1 MSESHN
7 DGTDQPGNTDSP
19 KDGQGAQSGGEGRG
33 NAGGETAGGGEGRS
47 GRGRFPRRRGRGKR
61 DDGAAPAPA
70 PAQSQTKPARRR
82 RGAGGKSGGG
92 QPEVGEPFPK
102 FPIRAAIG
110 GDPEYSARPAQAV
123 QPVAEDLPKLHK
135 LLADAGL
142 GSRREME
149 ELIIAGRVSVNGQPA
164 HIGQRISSQD
174 QIRVNGR
181 PLRRSAAALETRIL
195 IYHKPPG
202 EICSRDDP
210 GQRTTVFERLPR
222 LKGARWVGVGRLDF
236 NTEGLL
242 IFTTSGE
249 LANKLMHP
257 RYGWDREYAV
267 RVLGRIDDEGRA
279 ALLAGV
285 ELEDGIA
292 NVKSIEELGGEGA
305 NAWYR
310 IVIGEGRNRE
320 VRRLIEAV
328 GATVSRL
335 VRVRFG
341 PVALPHGLSRGRWT
355 ELDQNDVRALN
366 AAIREAAGGVDNGDQ
381 DQDQDQDQDRD
392 PELDEDALDD
402 EHDSQIH
409 MLANHPVEVDPDDRI
424 KAEHLDDEWQ
434 PSSNDAHLEGITRKV
449 RSGDGGSGAGR
460 RSSAGR
466 KRVGARGAPNW
477 GGGPMDGLGGSR
489 QSPQGGPGGRG
500 RSGEG
505 RGGQAAAG
513 GGKRRAGPGRR
524 SGPNVAPAG
533 NGPGG
538 PGAAG
543 PGSGGPGDGGG
554 RGGARR
560 GGGRRGGRR
569 GPKGGG
575 GNQGGGNTAA

>member
-1 MSESHN
+1 MSASQN
-7 DGTDQPGNTDSP
+7 DGTDQPGSTDSP
-19 KDGQGAQSGGEGRG
+19 RDGQGANPSAENHGDPGAES
-33 NAGGETAGGGEGRS
+33 AGGREGRS

-61 DDGAAPAPA
+61 DDGAASAPA
-70 PAQSQTKPARRR
+70 NAGPSRRR
-82 RGAGGKSGGG
+82 RGPKGGAG
-92 QPEVGEPFPK
+92 QPEAADPFPK
-102 FPIRAAIG
+102 FPIRAAVG
-110 GDPEYSARPAQAV
+110 GDPEYAPKQAQGILPA
-123 QPVAEDLPKLHK
+123 AEDLPKLHK
-135 LLADAGL
+135 LLADSGL

-164 HIGQRISSQD
+164 HVGQRISSQD

-257 RYGWDREYAV
+257 RYGWEREYAV
-267 RVLGRIDDEGRA
+267 RVLGRIDDEARA
-279 ALLAGV
+279 ALLEGV
-285 ELEDGIA
+285 ELEDGMA

-320 VRRLIEAV
+320 VRRLVEAV

-341 PVALPHGLSRGRWT
+341 PVALPHGLARGRWM
-355 ELDQNDVRALN
+355 ELEPADVRALN
-366 AAIREAAGGVDNGDQ
+366 GAIREAAGGVDDGEQ
-381 DQDQDQDQDRD
+381 EHD
-392 PELDEDALDD
+392 PEHDEDAIDD
-402 EHDSQIH
+402 DHDSQIH
-409 MLANHPVEVDPDDRI
+409 MLANHPVEVDPADRI
-424 KAEHLDDEWQ
+424 KAEHLDDDWQ
-434 PSSNDAHLEGITRKV
+434 PSSHDAHLEGITRKV
-449 RSGDGGSGAGR
+449 RSGDGGPGSGR
-460 RSSAGR
+460 RSSSGR
-466 KRVGARGAPNW
+466 KRGSARGAGGW
-477 GGGPMDGLGGSR
+477 SGGPMDGLGGSR
-489 QSPQGGPGGRG
+489 QSPQGAPGGGRG

-513 GGKRRAGPGRR
+513 GKRRGGAGRR
-524 SGPNVAPAG
+524 GGPNAAPAG
-533 NGPGG
+533 QGG
-538 PGAAG
+538 AGTGAG
-543 PGSGGPGDGGG
+543 PAGDGGG

-560 GGGRRGGRR
+560 GAGRRGGRR
-569 GPKGGG
+569 GSKGGG
-575 GNQGGGNTAA
+575 GNQGGGNTAS

>member
-1 MSESHN
+1 MSESQN
-7 DGTDQPGNTDSP
+7 DGTDQPGSTDSSQE
-19 KDGQGAQSGGEGRG
+19 GQGAQPGGEGRG
-33 NAGGETAGGGEGRS
+33 NAGGENAGGGEGRS

-61 DDGAAPAPA
+61 DDGAAE
-70 PAQSQTKPARRR
+70 PAQPHSQAKPGRRR
-82 RGAGGKSGGG
+82 RGPGGKAGGGS
-92 QPEVGEPFPK
+92 PEVGEPFPK

-110 GDPEYSARPAQAV
+110 GDPEYSVRSVQAA

-181 PLRRSAAALETRIL
+181 PLRRGAAALETRIL

-257 RYGWDREYAV
+257 RYGWEREYAV
-267 RVLGRIDDEGRA
+267 RVLGRIDEEARA

-285 ELEDGIA
+285 ELEDGMA
-292 NVKSIEELGGEGA
+292 SVKSIEELGGEGA

-381 DQDQDQDQDRD
+381 DQDQDQDQEHDH
-392 PELDEDALDD
+392 ELDEDALDD

-409 MLANHPVEVDPDDRI
+409 MLANHPLEVDPSDVI

-434 PSSNDAHLEGITRKV
+434 PSSNDAHLEGITRRV

-466 KRVGARGAPNW
+466 KRVGARGAANW
-477 GGGPMDGLGGSR
+477 SGGPMDGLGGSR
-489 QSPQGGPGGRG
+489 QPGPGVPGGRG

-505 RGGQAAAG
+505 RGGQAAG
-513 GGKRRAGPGRR
+513 GGKRRGGPGRR
-524 SGPNVAPAG
+524 GGPNVAPAG
-533 NGPGG
+533 QGT
-538 PGAAG
+538 GAPA
-543 PGSGGPGDGGG
+543 SGGPGDGGG